1 VFSKYTVVCVHPWL
15 ISIGYGKCIGSL
27 HVTAVKII
35 KFTVA
40 NRSLIRCYIH
50 FCIIKL
56 AKSVRRADRLF
67 LQIKQLDKWRS
78 ER

>member
-1 VFSKYTVVCVHPWL
+1 MFSKYTVVCVHPWL

-40 NRSLIRCYIH
+40 NRSLMGCYMYTFLHKKIGQKCARSRSSL
-50 FCIIKL
+50 F
-56 AKSVRRADRLF
+56 ADKTAR
-67 LQIKQLDKWRS
+67 QV
-78 ER
+78 EE